1 LQARPDIGQ
10 LEQRPPLLGDQVINL
25 AKPQPIRM
33 SEPAAENERE
43 VEHRR
48 SSCRDGHRRKT
59 WLRRGPAEPV
69 SYLKMFTARAVTS
82 RMLIAE
88 IPDSDS
94 ISSFAQRLSG
104 IASVGL
110 NAIEFVKEM

>member
-1 LQARPDIGQ
+1 
-10 LEQRPPLLGDQVINL
+10 
-25 AKPQPIRM
+25 
-33 SEPAAENERE
+33 
-43 VEHRR
+43 
-48 SSCRDGHRRKT
+48 
-59 WLRRGPAEPV
+59 
-69 SYLKMFTARAVTS
+69 MFTARAVTS